1 MVIAGDGWRSWALPL
16 AGRLEDIVEA
26 ERGRFLLWLP
36 VFMAAGVVAYFSLLT
51 EPPRWIGGCA
61 LAGCLAL
68 GWLAGQ
74 YRGLQAVCW
83 AAAALALGFASAQVE
98 TWRAAPLAVIP
109 THAVIVT
116 GTVRAV
122 EQLPNGRRILLE
134 QPRLDGGAPLP
145 RAIRLRLRPT
155 DTVAVATGD
164 RLKIRA
170 LLMRPAPPAYPGAWD
185 LQRDAYYAGIAAYG
199 FALNPLENLA
209 RAPPDGTS
217 RWLQSL
223 RETIAG
229 RIAAVL
235 PGTLGAIAST
245 LLTGEGAAI
254 PEGDREAFRDSGLAH
269 LLAIAGLHIG
279 IVMGL
284 VFGGTRLA
292 LALSERAALHLPLKQ
307 IAALAALAAGGAY
320 MLLTGAHVPIIR
332 SFSMACM
339 VTLGVLVGRR
349 ALSLRGLA
357 LAMATLILMAP
368 AEVLGVSF
376 QMSFSAVLGLI
387 AGYEAMRPVL
397 ARLYGNGSW
406 QRRLLGHV
414 VALGLTS
421 ALAGTFSAP
430 FGAYHFGHIQLYFV
444 LANMAAVPLTAM
456 WVMPAGLIALGLMPL
471 HLEALALVPMG
482 WGIAAIL
489 WIGREVSSW
498 PGAVL
503 AVPHMPAWGLG
514 VLSLG
519 IAWLGLWRS
528 RLRLAGIAAIL
539 LGFASPMLVQPPDLL
554 ISADARLI
562 AMRTEAGIYVQKQ
575 SGASRFTQES
585 WQQLLAEQAGLPLP
599 ASGDTADGAITC
611 TEVACVLRGHGST
624 ATLLRGST
632 TPDTACA
639 ASLLVSAQP
648 IRLTCPAAIP
658 TIDRFSVWR
667 DGAHA
672 VWLDVTGPR
681 ILSDRQFRGDRPWV
695 LQASSTAGRVAP
707 GLVPAQSE

>member
-1 MVIAGDGWRSWALPL
+1 MAIAADGWRSWTLPL
-16 AGRLEDIVEA
+16 AERLEGIVEA

-36 VFMAAGVVAYFSLLT
+36 VFMAAGVIAYFSLLA
-51 EPPRWIGGCA
+51 EPSRWIGGSA

-68 GWLAGQ
+68 GLLAGQ
-74 YRGLQAVCW
+74 RRGPRAACW

-134 QPRLDGGAPLP
+134 QPRLDGGAPLQ
-145 RAIRLRLRPT
+145 RAIRLRLKPT
-155 DTVAVATGD
+155 DAVAVATGD
-164 RLKIRA
+164 QLKIRA
-170 LLMRPAPPAYPGAWD
+170 LLMRPASPAYPGAWD

-199 FALNPLENLA
+199 FALNPSENLA
-209 RAPPDGTS
+209 RAPPDGMS

-229 RIAAVL
+229 RIESVL

-245 LLTGEGAAI
+245 LLTGGGAAI
-254 PEGDREAFRDSGLAH
+254 PEADREAFRDSGLAH

-307 IAALAALAAGGAY
+307 IAAVAALAAGGAY

-332 SFSMACM
+332 SFSMACI

-349 ALSLRGLA
+349 AVSLRGLA
-357 LAMATLILMAP
+357 LAMATLVLIAP

-397 ARLYGNGSW
+397 ARLYGDGSW

-430 FGAYHFGHIQLYFV
+430 FGAYHFGQIQLYFV

-456 WVMPAGLIALGLMPL
+456 WVMPTGLIALGLMPL

-489 WIGREVSSW
+489 WIGRAVSSW

-503 AVPHMPAWGLG
+503 AVQHMPAWGLG

-528 RLRLAGIAAIL
+528 RVRLAGIAAIL
-539 LGFASPMLVQPPDLL
+539 LGLASPMLEQAPDLL

-562 AMRTEAGIYVQKQ
+562 AMRTEAGLYVQKI
-575 SGASRFTQES
+575 R
-585 WQQLLAEQAGLPLP
+585 
-599 ASGDTADGAITC
+599 C
-611 TEVACVLRGHGST
+611 VALYV
-624 ATLLRGST
+624 
-632 TPDTACA
+632 
-639 ASLLVSAQP
+639 
-648 IRLTCPAAIP
+648 
-658 TIDRFSVWR
+658 
-667 DGAHA
+667 
-672 VWLDVTGPR
+672 
-681 ILSDRQFRGDRPWV
+681 
-695 LQASSTAGRVAP
+695 
-707 GLVPAQSE
+707 